1 MINRRHLCVSML
13 VLAAGAAARPGM
25 ALAARPR
32 WPVPPQPAR
41 VPTIVGK
48 FGHQRNDDYAWM
60 RPKDWHA
67 VLRDPAT
74 LDAPIA
80 AAVKAENDYTD
91 AMLASSK
98 PLQAALLARTHA
110 VEAGAAAPIEV
121 EDGGFLYYQR
131 QPAGSQYP
139 VFARRPVGGGAEQML
154 LDVGAEAAGKPF
166 FALHWG
172 GTFHSPDQK
181 LFGWSQDLTGSG
193 IFGIRVRD
201 IATGKM
207 IVTDINESHGSFA
220 FDAGGRYLFWVG
232 RDSNGHPNSVWRRD
246 MQSGKDVQIHAES
259 DPAFFIE
266 LKTIASGGFVVIR
279 MANSAQTEAWLI
291 PASDPTAKPM
301 LVEKRAPDLR
311 YDVDHWNDRLVILT
325 DVDGAI
331 DMKIMTAPVATPDR
345 AHWQEWVPHEA
356 GRFIAAIHPFRDVM
370 VREEWRD
377 ALPRLVLMGKDGTER
392 EVAFDEPAY
401 ALSVPHGQGWAAS
414 ALSFTYQSPRLAPR
428 PYRLTLKDGTS
439 APATPAVANSAYDPA
454 NYDLERIEAQTGDG
468 VRVPITILRKKGMP
482 KDGKAPLFLYGYGSY
497 GATVDAAFEAG
508 KIALVDQGW
517 TYAIAH
523 VRGGAERGNDWWRSV
538 LKTGKKKSFTDFIA
552 CAEHLIAGGYA
563 AKGRIVA
570 HGYSAGGLLMG
581 AVYTMRP
588 DLWAGVIAQ
597 VPFVDPLNTMDYFE
611 SHPLGLTALPIWG
624 DPRVPA
630 EYAYIASY
638 SPYDQLRPAA
648 YPALLATGSVADERV
663 AFYEPLKFAVRARA
677 LTTAGNPVMA
687 RIATTGGH
695 MGASGAS
702 AALAQ
707 EALFHAFAIWAA
719 DRKWG
724 VVPQR

>member
-1 MINRRHLCVSML
+1 MIERRHLCVSML
-13 VLAAGAAARPGM
+13 ALAAGTLARPGR
-25 ALAARPR
+25 ALAATTR
-32 WPVPPQPAR
+32 WPVPPQPVR
-41 VPTIVGK
+41 VPAVVGN
-48 FGHQRNDDYAWM
+48 FGHKRTDDYAWM

-74 LDAPIA
+74 LDASIA
-80 AAVKAENDYTD
+80 AAVKAENAYTD
-91 AMLASSK
+91 AMLAPSR
-98 PLQAALLARTHA
+98 PLQATLLARARA
-110 VEAGAAAPIEV
+110 VEAGADAPIEV
-121 EDGGFLYYQR
+121 EDGGYLYYQR
-131 QPAGSQYP
+131 QPADSQYP
-139 VFARRPVGGGAEQML
+139 VFGRRPAGGGAEQIL
-154 LDVGAEAAGKPF
+154 LDVGTEAAGRKF

-193 IFGIRVRD
+193 IFGIRVRE
-201 IATGKM
+201 IATGRM
-207 IVTDINESHGSFA
+207 VVTDINESHGSFA
-220 FDAGGRYLFWVG
+220 FDSGGRYLFWVG

-246 MQSGKDVQIHAES
+246 MQDGTDVQIHAEA

-266 LKTIASGGFVVIR
+266 LKTTASGGFVVIR
-279 MANSAQTEAWLI
+279 LLNSARTEAWLV
-291 PASDPTAKPM
+291 PASDPVARPI
-301 LVEKRAPDLR
+301 LVEKRAEGLR
-311 YDVDHWNDRLVILT
+311 YDVDHWDDRLVILT
-325 DVDGAI
+325 DVDDAV
-331 DMKIMTAPVATPDR
+331 DMKIMTAPVAAPGR
-345 AHWQEWVPHEA
+345 SHWKEWVPHKA
-356 GRFIAAIHPFRDVM
+356 GRFIAAIHPFRDTL

-377 ALPRLVLMGKDGTER
+377 ALPRLVMMGKDGKER

-428 PYRLTLKDGTS
+428 AYRLALKDGAS
-439 APATPAVANSAYDPA
+439 APAATVAANPAYDPGR
-454 NYDLERIEAQTGDG
+454 YDLERIEATTEDG
-468 VRVPITILRKKGMP
+468 MRVPITIVRRKGAP

-523 VRGGAERGNDWWRSV
+523 VRGGAERGNNWWRSV
-538 LKTGKKKSFTDFIA
+538 LKTGKKKTFTDFIA
-552 CAEHLIAGGYA
+552 CAEHLVAEGYTA
-563 AKGRIVA
+563 RGRIVA

-581 AVYTMRP
+581 AIYTMRP

-611 SHPLGLTALPIWG
+611 THPLGLTALPIWG

-663 AFYEPLKFAVRARA
+663 AFYEPLKFAVRARS

-695 MGASGAS
+695 MGASGA
-702 AALAQ
+702 AAAQEQ

-724 VVPQR
+724 IVPQR